1 MGRPGRLESGRGGSD
16 LSVADKDLLLRASET
31 VHGGLLAPNT
41 PLLTTR
47 DSRREA
53 YCWRRNTRNLQILV
67 VSLSTM
73 LPLSTLSASVS
84 QITELY
90 GSSTY
95 QLVVGLLFLSA
106 FPMALLQVSTL
117 LPMPSYPHK
126 ASTCHRQ
133 THICSL
139 DSRSCH
145 HPRVPAT
152 SRPLLFSRN
161 TLTAR
166 ST

>member
-16 LSVADKDLLLRASET
+16 LSVADKDLLLRASDT
-31 VHGGLLAPNT
+31 VHGGLLAPNS

-67 VSLSTM
+67 VSLTTM

-117 LPMPSYPHK
+117 LPMPSYAHK
-126 ASTCHRQ
+126 AY
-133 THICSL
+133 I
-139 DSRSCH
+139 
-145 HPRVPAT
+145 A
-152 SRPLLFSRN
+152 
-161 TLTAR
+161 TAR
-166 ST
+166 LTFAHLIHGLVTTPAFPPLHARSSSPETL